1 MAFSSGESVPPR
13 RFWATLTTRSSTD
26 PLFTLILD
34 QNLLRI
40 FQQQKRMSNAN
51 YKVSGSG
58 DDGMRL

>member
-1 MAFSSGESVPPR
+1 MEFSSGESVLR
-13 RFWATLTTRSSTD
+13 HHFWPTLTTLSSTG

-34 QNLLRI
+34 QNLLQI
-40 FQQQKRMSNAN
+40 FQWKRMSNPN